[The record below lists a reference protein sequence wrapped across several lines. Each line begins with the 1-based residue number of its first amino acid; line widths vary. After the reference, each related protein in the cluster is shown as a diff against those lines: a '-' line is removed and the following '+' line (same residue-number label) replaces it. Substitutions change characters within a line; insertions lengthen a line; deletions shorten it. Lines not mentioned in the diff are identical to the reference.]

1 MLGTRAAVLYGPSPF
16 AQRMNPETPSYR
28 AALMSVFAHSH
39 PGGAELTRLLPASM
53 RPLPIREA
61 LRLISAL
68 PEVRK
73 DRALRIAVNRL
84 AVSAAQTP
92 DLELRRELRGYCRML
107 LGEELEGDVW
117 KRFEAG
123 QRRARQVPVSTPPAP
138 CSPGEVASSGSDSA
152 SLLARVQH
160 LARGL
165 DPDERPSRQ
174 ELEELCDALEPL
186 RPSSHLDVDSLVT
199 SVTVAA
205 SSRLGFDRIAWI
217 CDPRTW
223 SLQSPFWAA
232 STQVERVNGRFQP
245 VQGPPL
251 GAPWK
256 GLLYEFC
263 EWNWNSASV
272 IAIQNYL
279 NIDYR
284 WRRWT
289 TPEGD
294 ELGLFWMGYS
304 LHSCQGSMILTRL
317 APGGVDVDHGSLA
330 ALYVHPKGR
339 QPRSGVLAQKCLRFS
354 DLLSRRT
361 SQQGLPGAGQGLSY
375 ITPAAVG
382 LWLYEG
388 VYVSLLDDGQELAGE
403 RDESR

>member
-1 MLGTRAAVLYGPSPF
+1 MQSVWTGQGAGSERDF
-16 AQRMNPETPSYR
+16 QTPAYR

-39 PGGAELTRLLPASM
+39 PGGAELSRLFPASM
-53 RPLPIREA
+53 RPMPIREA
-61 LRLISAL
+61 LRLISSL
-68 PEVRK
+68 PDARK

-92 DLELRRELRGYCRML
+92 DPELRRELRGYCRML
-107 LGEELEGDVW
+107 LGEELEGDIW
-117 KRFEAG
+117 KRLELG
-123 QRRARQVPVSTPPAP
+123 PRRARHAPVSTPAAP
-138 CSPGEVASSGSDSA
+138 CSPHASSTGVSE
-152 SLLARVQH
+152 SLVARVHH
-160 LARGL
+160 LARERQSG
-165 DPDERPSRQ
+165 ERPSRQ
-174 ELEELCDALEPL
+174 ELEEACDALETL
-186 RPSSHLDVDSLVT
+186 RPSSNLDVDSLVT
-199 SVTVAA
+199 SVTVTA
-205 SSRLGFDRIAWI
+205 SSRLGFDRVAWI

-232 STQVERVNGRFQP
+232 SSQVERVNGRFQP
-245 VQGPPL
+245 VEGPPL
-251 GAPWK
+251 GSPWK

-272 IAIQNYL
+272 IAVQNYL

-284 WRRWT
+284 WSRWT
-289 TPEGD
+289 TSEGD

-330 ALYVHPKGR
+330 VLYVHPREG

-354 DLLSRRT
+354 DILSRRT

-388 VYVSLLDDGQELAGE
+388 VYVSLLDDAPGLAGE
-403 RDESR
+403 RDEAR